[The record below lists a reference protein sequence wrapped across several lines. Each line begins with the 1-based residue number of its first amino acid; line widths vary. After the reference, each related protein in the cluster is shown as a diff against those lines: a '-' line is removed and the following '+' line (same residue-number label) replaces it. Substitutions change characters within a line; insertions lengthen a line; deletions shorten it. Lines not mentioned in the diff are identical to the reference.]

1 MPIEAKIILDSI
13 NNSGNRLTT
22 YVLTYPRF
30 IHAEVLTHRLLSRN
44 SSSSRAIPTKKMR
57 EAILADPAMPIW
69 WGKNEPGM
77 KAREELEPE
86 VIQGVQ
92 QHWLN
97 AMRQAAYFHQ
107 IMEGRGVHKQI
118 ANRILEP
125 WMHITVICSATEFEN
140 FFLLRCHPDAQPEF
154 QALASKMKAAYEES
168 SPKKRGDG
176 AWHIPFIKEEDTQWA
191 KERSARTGEK
201 VSEILLRI
209 SVGRC
214 ARVSYLTHE
223 GVRDP
228 EEDIKL
234 HDKLLRDNPPHMSP
248 FEHQAFADTTP
259 ARTANFVG
267 WVQYRKTIIN
277 EHAGKEIR

>member
-1 MPIEAKIILDSI
+1 MTISAQIILDSI
-13 NNSGNRLTT
+13 NNSGNRITT

-57 EAILADPAMPIW
+57 EAILADPAMPVY
-69 WGKNEPGM
+69 WGKNQPGM

-97 AMRQAAYFHQ
+97 AMRQAAYFHE

-125 WMHITVICSATEFEN
+125 WMHITVICTATEFEN

-154 QALASKMKAAYEES
+154 QQLAWKMKTAYEES
-168 SPKKRGDG
+168 VPTLKGDG
-176 AWHIPFIKEEDTQWA
+176 AWHIPFIKDEDREWA
-191 KERSARTGEK
+191 KARFDETGEK
-201 VSEILLRI
+201 ISEILLRI

-214 ARVSYLTHE
+214 ARVSYLTHD

-228 EEDIKL
+228 IEDIRL
-234 HDKLLRDNPPHMSP
+234 HDQLLSDNPPHMSP

-259 ARTANFVG
+259 ARTGNFVG
-267 WVQYRKTIIN
+267 WIQYRKTIIN
-277 EHAGKEIR
+277 EHAGREIR